1 MRLTPDLPYKKSEK
15 ITQKNSL
22 QDWLHWYEYDLKNM
36 NNLGFD
42 H

>member
-1 MRLTPDLPYKKSEK
+1 MRLTPDLVYKKVSK
-15 ITQKNSL
+15 YFRIPL
-22 QDWLHWYEYDLKNM
+22 WDWLHWYENDLKNM